1 MNCLPGTPCYD
12 AYYHPDSDCNDCKTN
27 SNNVK
32 YIGPNL
38 PWSGTQSGDSITVS
52 LEKIDSKLDPA
63 FVLDAIAA
71 SPTLKALLCDIISS
85 CTTSTTTS
93 TTSTTSSTTTIIVPD
108 CSIFLNREST
118 KKLSLYNSVTHTNIE
133 LATLSQ
139 GCTPRQIAM
148 DSSKMYMIDSCSNY
162 LVYNYTI
169 SPFSITFDSQFTIWD
184 GSYPSV
190 NAGYGI
196 AFKDSNTLFVVNSV
210 GTSPSLVS
218 DIYEYNLTTHIATP
232 YMSISDNSF
241 ITSILYNPNNNQT
254 VIAYSKSGTL
264 DGKIQL
270 YSGTTLLA
278 EIALTLNTTPNA
290 LYYDG
295 TNMYGVTQSGLIFT
309 YDFVALTKTQVTPS
323 VSYPDMQFPNV
334 GGAGQHYTCYN
345 FNILY

>member
-1 MNCLPGTPCYD
+1 VTPTVTVT
-12 AYYHPDSDCNDCKTN
+12 KT
-27 SNNVK
+27 
-32 YIGPNL
+32 
-38 PWSGTQSGDSITVS
+38 
-52 LEKIDSKLDPA
+52 
-63 FVLDAIAA
+63 
-71 SPTLKALLCDIISS
+71 PTHTPTPSV
-85 CTTSTTTS
+85 TSTITPTP
-93 TTSTTSSTTTIIVPD
+93 TITLTSTTTIIAPD
-108 CSIFLNREST
+108 CSIFLARET
-118 KKLSLYNSVTHTNIE
+118 TNKLSLYDSVTHTNIE
-133 LATLSQ
+133 LASLHA
-139 GCTPRQIAM
+139 GCVSGQIAM
-148 DSSKMYMIDSCSNY
+148 DGSKMYIVDHCGNY
-162 LVYNYTI
+162 NVYNYTT
-169 SPFSITFDSQFTIWD
+169 SPFSLTYDSQFTIWA
-184 GSYPSV
+184 GSYPSA

-295 TNMYGVTQSGLIFT
+295 TNMYGVTQSGLIYT
-309 YDFVALTKTQVTPS
+309 YDFVALTKTQVTPP